1 MICFQ
6 PKQSNQIQSK
16 EKDPYQ
22 IRQGCVPSE
31 WSNHIAAGGGGTID
45 IVHAHAHARIDSIH
59 AHARVDIAHATADI
73 SPVHTGTRRSLDGL
87 VVW

>member
-45 IVHAHAHARIDSIH
+45 IVHAHAHAR
-59 AHARVDIAHATADI
+59 VDIAHATTDI